1 MDILGKTILGMRIQA
16 RVMIRL
22 WVLCVMFMGNIVV
35 GHAGGNPKAGERIF
49 LENCQHCHGPK
60 GKGNG
65 ELAEY
70 LDPPPG
76 DLTSFPTQSRTDDEL
91 RAIILEGRPGT
102 KMRGFEIFED
112 HEIIDLL
119 AFIRSL
125 GK

>member
-1 MDILGKTILGMRIQA
+1 MLGMRVKA
-16 RVMIRL
+16 RVRIGL
-22 WVLCVMFMGNIVV
+22 WLLCGIFLGSILV
-35 GHAGGNPKAGERIF
+35 GHAGGNPKTGEEIF
-49 LENCQHCHGPK
+49 LENCQHCHGPQ

-76 DLTSFPTQSRTDDEL
+76 NLTSANTQSRTDAEL
-91 RAIILEGRPGT
+91 RTIILEGRPGT

-112 HEIIDLL
+112 HEILDLL
-119 AFIRSL
+119 AFIRTL